1 MGKGRMVEVGKTSDR
16 EVRKGF
22 WGVQSGEEEDGGKKS
37 TGKNIPGS
45 GVAGAKTW
53 RQERTKHVPGT
64 DLSYEAGS
72 L

>member
-1 MGKGRMVEVGKTSDR
+1 M
-16 EVRKGF
+16 
-22 WGVQSGEEEDGGKKS
+22 QSGEEEDGGKES
-37 TGKNIPGS
+37 IGKNIPGS

-64 DLSYEAGS
+64 DVSYEAGS